1 MVQSVPIQK
10 GPPVLIDLTARTSTD
25 GGGRVFGLTPRTP
38 QVAEH
43 GAVTTS
49 STPAKG
55 KRIAHT
61 IEKDYR
67 LWSLSRKGKDQ
78 NGSIE
83 VFVFWNIMAFCI

>member
-10 GPPVLIDLTARTSTD
+10 GPPVLIDLTARTGTD
-25 GGGRVFGLTPRTP
+25 GGGRVFRLTPRTP

-43 GAVTTS
+43 GAATTS

-61 IEKDYR
+61 IEKGLQIMESKQKKKR
-67 LWSLSRKGKDQ
+67 LEWKH
-78 NGSIE
+78 
-83 VFVFWNIMAFCI
+83 